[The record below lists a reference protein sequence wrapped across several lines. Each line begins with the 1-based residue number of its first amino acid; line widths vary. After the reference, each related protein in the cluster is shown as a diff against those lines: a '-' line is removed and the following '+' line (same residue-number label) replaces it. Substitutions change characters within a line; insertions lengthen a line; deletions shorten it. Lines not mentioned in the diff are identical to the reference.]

1 MSTRR
6 GASSARASTLSNK
19 TVSKNAMSRT
29 SARLIS
35 GPSTR
40 SSARTRV
47 RSSQWKLNNRVR
59 QAVDC
64 CRVPQPEADQSFI
77 ESGSMGWHMPRRIT
91 PFCTFSI
98 CCSDNRAAALI
109 FGFDASN
116 ETYQVFRVSNEI
128 GGLDAA
134 LDERLSRTERAIERV
149 PAVHLP
155 SKNTRRL
162 GTIDVAGAQA
172 VVDWPKGQ

>member
-29 SARLIS
+29 NVRLIS

-59 QAVDC
+59 QAVDS

-77 ESGSMGWHMPRRIT
+77 ESGSMGWHMQRRIN
-91 PFCTFSI
+91 PFCAFSI
-98 CCSDNRAAALI
+98 CCSDNQQQLCNPQAI
-109 FGFDASN
+109 GKNTIQQKTQSFGPDVA
-116 ETYQVFRVSNEI
+116 R
-128 GGLDAA
+128 LD
-134 LDERLSRTERAIERV
+134 RQF
-149 PAVHLP
+149 HLP
-155 SKNTRRL
+155 CRSHRQVWRPSRL
-162 GTIDVAGAQA
+162 LQTATSSIHR
-172 VVDWPKGQ
+172 